1 LTVTRVRARATTQP
15 TSATPDACRMTHGD
29 GHDLATTWTAVQ
41 RASAELLDAAR
52 RHAARDDAPPE
63 LVALLEQERR
73 AVHEHLVALARRH
86 RSP

>member
-1 LTVTRVRARATTQP
+1 MLFDRDARATTQP
-15 TSATPDACRMTHGD
+15 TCDACRMTTHE
-29 GHDLATTWTAVQ
+29 HDLATTWTAVQ
-41 RASAELLDAAR
+41 RASAELLAAAR
-52 RHAARDDAPPE
+52 EYAARPDAPPE

>member
-1 LTVTRVRARATTQP
+1 LTVTRAHATQP
-15 TSATPDACRMTHGD
+15 TSATPDACRMTHGE
-29 GHDLATTWTAVQ
+29 GHNLAATWTAVQ

-52 RHAARDDAPPE
+52 RYAARDDAPPE

>member
-1 LTVTRVRARATTQP
+1 MTRVRVRATTQP
-15 TSATPDACRMTHGD
+15 TSATPDACRMT
-29 GHDLATTWTAVQ
+29 HDLATTWTAVQ

-73 AVHEHLVALARRH
+73 AVHAHLVALARRH